1 MGRRTAVIGQT
12 EKRKMLK
19 LGNVFRARTSLG
31 SKADVAT
38 ALVAAALMAGAVTVQ
53 ATPAA
58 AQELSDKSIRTF
70 MDYAWSLVPARFTK
84 PNGEVIEVDK
94 KKKEEVMVPAD
105 VAREIIRVGRI
116 SAHAQVCNL
125 PEDQVMNYRSLMKR
139 EGDKK
144 QWTPQQMIYISQLHL
159 TTVMLLTGKIK
170 LVEKQGDKQVVIE
183 EKKSPV
189 TTCPPE
195 QAAKVKDMITTYVKS
210 GPPIAQVQMA
220 EPDAGA
226 GDGAKPAAEVQQEA
240 PKK

>member
-1 MGRRTAVIGQT
+1 
-12 EKRKMLK
+12 MLK
-19 LGNVFRARTSLG
+19 LGNVFRARVARA

-53 ATPAA
+53 STPAA

-94 KKKEEVMVPAD
+94 KKKDEVMVPAD

-139 EGDKK
+139 ETEKK

-195 QAAKVKDMITTYVKS
+195 QAAKVKEMITAYVKA

-226 GDGAKPAAEVQQEA
+226 GGDGAKPAAEVQQEA